1 MQYLKDTP
9 SMSSPT
15 NLSLVKIWRASK
27 NRCWCSALNT
37 SLTKLLPGTVLPL
50 TRFDSDGQLK
60 NLFRYWMF
68 DCFMSPDAST
78 MQIASC
84 RKSVKFDIGVTS
96 ESLRV
101 HSLAT

>member
-15 NLSLVKIWRASK
+15 NLSLVRILSASK
-27 NRCWCSALNT
+27 NRCWCSACKT
-37 SLTKLLPGTVLPL
+37 SLTKLLSGTVLPL
-50 TRFDSDGQLK
+50 TRFDSNGLVK
-60 NLFRYWMF
+60 NLFRYWVF
-68 DCFMSPDAST
+68 DCFMFPDAST
-78 MQIASC
+78 MQIASG

-96 ESLRV
+96 ETLRV

>member
-1 MQYLKDTP
+1 M
-9 SMSSPT
+9 
-15 NLSLVKIWRASK
+15 
-27 NRCWCSALNT
+27 
-37 SLTKLLPGTVLPL
+37 LPL

-78 MQIASC
+78 MQIASG